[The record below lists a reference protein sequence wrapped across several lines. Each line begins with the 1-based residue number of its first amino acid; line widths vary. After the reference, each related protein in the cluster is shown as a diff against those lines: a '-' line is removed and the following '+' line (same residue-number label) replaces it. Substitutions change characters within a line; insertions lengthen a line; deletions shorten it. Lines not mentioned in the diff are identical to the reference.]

1 MLSSL
6 LILGLFLIFL
16 ALLPNFK
23 VDIVSSSLN
32 LAGLQ
37 VIISAVLELPPN
49 DSYKILVSLESR
61 YGTWVDLPSV
71 KLLITKPNVLK
82 DLLIIFA
89 SSSV

>member
-61 YGTWVDLPSV
+61 YGT
-71 KLLITKPNVLK
+71 
-82 DLLIIFA
+82 
-89 SSSV
+89 